1 MNMLLNT
8 PIKVLV
14 VDDSLVFG
22 RFLTSNLPKANSRIQ
37 IVGYAANM
45 LYRTSFV
52 LDNDLLFQ
60 EIRTHGDLSF
70 SYAGLAAA

>member
-1 MNMLLNT
+1 MLLNT

-37 IVGYAANM
+37 IVGYAANAYEAIEKYPSVHRM
-45 LYRTSFV
+45 SSPWMWKCLK
-52 LDNDLLFQ
+52 
-60 EIRTHGDLSF
+60 
-70 SYAGLAAA
+70 